1 MAKLPNKTFL
11 TRSLKKWER
20 KLKGRREKHNF
31 YHNES
36 NRPEAERKKL
46 ASKWHKRVGQ
56 AEYWVSRRRKEL
68 ARHGGAKP
76 RIITAKQ
83 AKLYPKG
90 VFGSLGSERKATPH
104 YAASPRARN
113 LAEGIKLALGFDRFH
128 RGKGWGGLSYH
139 YCIPDTG
146 EIICGRSTRHKG
158 AHVANTNA
166 GNIGINFFCTTG
178 DRPTEAQ
185 KKSAQW
191 LIANAHTSAMPKL
204 HRTDRD
210 LRKTDIRQHRDW
222 PSQSTSCAGE
232 FTPRNLGI

>member
-1 MAKLPNKTFL
+1 MALPNKPFL
-11 TRSLKKWER
+11 IASLKKWER
-20 KLKGRREKHNF
+20 KLKEAREKHTY
-31 YHNES
+31 YHTVKVLTE
-36 NRPEAERKKL
+36 EERQKQ
-46 ASKWHKRVGQ
+46 AREWHKKVGQ

-83 AKLYPKG
+83 AGLYPKG
-90 VFGSLGSERKATPH
+90 VFGQLGPERKATLH

-146 EIICGRSTRHKG
+146 EIICGRSTLHKG

-191 LIANAHTSAMPKL
+191 LIENAHTSAMPKL

-210 LRKTDIRQHRDW
+210 LRKADIRGHNQW
-222 PSQSTSCAGE
+222 PGQSTGCPGY
-232 FTPRNLGI
+232 FTPKNLGV